1 MSFTTKM
8 FYYPRLIKAK
18 LQMKGWFEQLYHTKI
33 VFKHV
38 TLTFVILSKLIYVG
52 DSFIL
57 ANLFEL
63 LRTLSTVPEF
73 YFP

>member
-33 VFKHV
+33 VFKPRN
-38 TLTFVILSKLIYVG
+38 TDICNSQ
-52 DSFIL
+52 
-57 ANLFEL
+57 
-63 LRTLSTVPEF
+63 
-73 YFP
+73 